1 VNRRI
6 NLTYLAMVAFA
17 VLSLYASS
25 LIPNPTTIGSQ
36 VEEIFLLNA
45 GMGALV
51 ALLYSVLRN
60 LSFGS
65 LSRNGLQLDLR
76 LPAAVVATSLALA
89 LLYAYRTSG
98 ANWLFVPVPAL
109 LIFTALS
116 LHNIYPFRGTVR
128 RPSLR
133 PLTEDRFVKF
143 VTTKDR
149 LKRLAEFRAQRFSLL
164 LSQAGVI
171 GNPYTMAARSII
183 QTIMT
188 AVILV
193 PAAALLGLFLWYPL
207 ALLVAVPAL
216 VYVYPEVQLR
226 SKRGERQEG
235 VERELPFFSIL
246 VNVLG
251 SAGVPLYTIF
261 KDVAE
266 TKIFKAIRGEALLVK
281 RDVEVFG
288 MDPTASFERL
298 ASYHPSRKFS
308 TLLYGYTAKVRSGGD
323 IPSYL
328 QGESGSLLRGL
339 EESWTVY
346 ASRAGIIGSMMIT
359 VFGVLPL
366 LLLVVGIF
374 SPATSVVGLTA
385 FTAVGVPTF
394 TILLVFMAGRMQPV
408 GEEPLTGAPK
418 RSILLSLP
426 GLALGLLTGEPWLGA
441 ASMLFLF
448 FTVYGYSV
456 MEQRREM
463 KEIDEALPEFMKDLM
478 EFKRQEY
485 DLNKAISSIAAHD
498 RYTPSF
504 DRLLSRIVAQLKS
517 GTPLDEVNVDPRTR
531 MGRMTLFILGQMGR
545 SGGGTI
551 DTVYQLT
558 AYTTK
563 VAEMKKNTQT
573 EMRPYMILSYISPLL
588 LAFGVTFVGA
598 VLSSF
603 SSRVQPGLST
613 AHLSG
618 LAIGTLSPQ
627 LFQVSDLLIV
637 ISAAAL
643 GIIGAKMTDFTVKNT
658 LRASLN
664 VVIAVVATYALS
676 ALNLASLF
684 HFGV

>member
-1 VNRRI
+1 MNRRI
-6 NLTYLAMVAFA
+6 NRIYLVMLALAGISF
-17 VLSLYASS
+17 YAST
-25 LIPNPTTIGSQ
+25 LIPNPGTIWSQ
-36 VEEIFLLNA
+36 VETIFLLNA

-51 ALLYSVLRN
+51 ALLYSIVRK

-65 LSRNGLQLDLR
+65 VSKSELQVDLR

-89 LLYAYRTSG
+89 FLYAYRTSG
-98 ANWLFVPVPAL
+98 VNWLFVPVPAL

-116 LHNIYPFRGTVR
+116 LHNIYPFRGTVQK
-128 RPSLR
+128 PSLR
-133 PLTEDRFVKF
+133 PLTEDKLVKF
-143 VTTKDR
+143 VTTKGR

-171 GNPYTMAARSII
+171 GNPYTMAARSITQAI
-183 QTIMT
+183 IA

-193 PAAALLGLFLWYPL
+193 PAAALLGLSVWYPL

-216 VYVYPEVQLR
+216 VYVFPEVQLR

-281 RDVEVFG
+281 RDVDVFG

-328 QGESGSLLRGL
+328 QGESGSLLRSL

-374 SPATSVVGLTA
+374 SPGTSVVGLTA

-394 TILLVFMAGRMQPV
+394 TVLLIFMAGRMQPV
-408 GEEPLTGAPK
+408 GEEPLTGAPI
-418 RSILLSLP
+418 RSLLLSLP
-426 GLALGLLTGEPWLGA
+426 GLALGLLTGEPWLAA

-456 MEQRREM
+456 LEQRREM
-463 KEIDEALPEFMKDLM
+463 REIDEALPEFMKDLM

-485 DLNKAISSIAAHD
+485 DLNRALFAIAAHD

-504 DRLLSRIVAQLKS
+504 DRLLSKIVAQLRA

-531 MGRMTLFILGQMGR
+531 MGRMTLFILGQMSR

-551 DTVYQLT
+551 ETVYQLT

-563 VAEMKKNTQT
+563 VGEMRRNTQA
-573 EMRPYMILSYISPLL
+573 EMRPYMVLSYISPLL
-588 LAFGVTFVGA
+588 LAFGVTFIGV

-603 SSRVQPGLST
+603 SSRVHPSLAAT
-613 AHLSG
+613 HLSG
-618 LAIGTLSPQ
+618 LTIGTLPPQ

-637 ISAAAL
+637 VSAAAL

-664 VVIAVVATYALS
+664 VAIAVVATYALA